1 MYSAIE
7 AEIPIAEDPY
17 TQTNYELL
25 IELKK
30 NYSKVI
36 ICGQALSH
44 CVNYTTRDIL
54 KHWIPTRNP
63 SDLVLLLDGMYSI
76 MNIYAL
82 LNVDE

>member
-7 AEIPIAEDPY
+7 AEVPIVNDPS

-25 IELKK
+25 LELTKQ
-30 NYSKVI
+30 SKVL

-54 KHWIPTRNP
+54 KYWIKSRDPK
-63 SDLVLLLDGMYSI
+63 DLILLLDG
-76 MNIYAL
+76 NKIYIL
-82 LNVDE
+82 YLIYLSYIL

>member
-1 MYSAIE
+1 MNNYTEMYSAIE

-25 IELKK
+25 TELKK
-30 NYSKVI
+30 YARVL

-54 KHWIPTRNP
+54 KHWVPTRKS
-63 SDLVLLLDGMYSI
+63 SDLVLLLDGMTI
-76 MNIYAL
+76 II
-82 LNVDE
+82 VV